1 MIVAA
6 DFGSFTFKSK
16 HNAKFQADEMGRKKL
31 RSKVLSLGKMSG
43 NDIGGPNSCRVTF
56 FEVQIHTQ

>member
-31 RSKVLSLGKMSG
+31 KSKVLSLGKMSG
-43 NDIGGPNSCRVTF
+43 NYI
-56 FEVQIHTQ
+56 